1 VVLVNTQNVVID
13 EVQYSEKWHFELL
26 RDREGVAL
34 ERVDPDGPSQEAK
47 NWRSAAA
54 AAGYGTPGYK
64 NSQYQQDG
72 GPKATIEIIPKT
84 FSPDGDGVDDA
95 AFIHYQ
101 AVEPGF
107 VASVTIYESNGR
119 PVRSLVHNQTLG
131 LKGSWSWDGLDAKG
145 QKLPI
150 GIYIIYTELFNLQG
164 KREQFKNTVVLARR
178 FN

>member
-1 VVLVNTQNVVID
+1 
-13 EVQYSEKWHFELL
+13 
-26 RDREGVAL
+26 
-34 ERVDPDGPSQEAK
+34 
-47 NWRSAAA
+47 
-54 AAGYGTPGYK
+54 
-64 NSQYQQDG
+64 
-72 GPKATIEIIPKT
+72 KATIEIIPKT

-107 VASVTIYESNGR
+107 VASVTIYDSNGR